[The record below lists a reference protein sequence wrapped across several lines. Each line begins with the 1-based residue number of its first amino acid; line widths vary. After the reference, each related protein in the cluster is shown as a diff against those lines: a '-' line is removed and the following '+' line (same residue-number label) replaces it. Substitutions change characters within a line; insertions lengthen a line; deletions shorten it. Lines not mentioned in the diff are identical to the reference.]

1 VRRARAGGFALTV
14 PDTWFEI
21 DLHPATR
28 DASINDLVRIRTRG
42 VPELSAQRGAIA
54 KLLRETARD
63 AVGGGAVYLG
73 VMVEVVEGA
82 GLSASTM
89 VSVLPSPDGTSEV
102 SNTSAIMATLRE
114 KTARSE
120 HDTWRKTAIV
130 ELPAAGQAAR
140 SFGVEDVEVPG
151 GAGWVRATTMQT
163 FVPVPD
169 SLRVALIS
177 CSSPNVVL
185 VDAFHDLFDAVTS
198 TFRFVPDSTSPT
210 APTAPTAPTGPISTG
225 DPASN

>member
-1 VRRARAGGFALTV
+1 VRRARVGRFALTV

-28 DASINDLVRIRTRG
+28 DASINDLVRSRTRG
-42 VPELSAQRGAIA
+42 VPELWDQRGTIA
-54 KLLRETARD
+54 KLLREIARD
-63 AVGGGAVYLG
+63 AVSGGAVYLG

-82 GLSASTM
+82 GLSASAM
-89 VSVLPSPDGTSEV
+89 VSVLPSPDGTPTV
-102 SNTSAIMATLRE
+102 SSASAIMATLSE

-120 HDTWRKTAIV
+120 HDTWTKTALV
-130 ELPAAGQAAR
+130 ELPAAGQAVR
-140 SFGVEDVEVPG
+140 SYGVDDVEAPG

-169 SLRVALIS
+169 SPQVALIS

-198 TFRFVPDSTSPT
+198 TFRFVGDPPGQL
-210 APTAPTAPTGPISTG
+210 APTPST
-225 DPASN
+225 DR